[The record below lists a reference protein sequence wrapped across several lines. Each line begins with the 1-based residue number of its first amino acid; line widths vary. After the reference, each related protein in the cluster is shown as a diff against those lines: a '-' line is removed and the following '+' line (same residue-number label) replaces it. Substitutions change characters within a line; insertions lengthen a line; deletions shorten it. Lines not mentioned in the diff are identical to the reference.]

1 MKNFDT
7 FLKNKSF
14 SQGMFY
20 LRRAYI
26 MISATVRISKSMK
39 ECGEEM
45 EETFTHCPMIF
56 SSMDKHMIYK
66 IQTSC
71 KRLKEENKF
80 APYKL
85 FGINYAAFLSIV
97 ATAMTYIVVMV
108 QFKTSELPLKA

>member
-1 MKNFDT
+1 
-7 FLKNKSF
+7 
-14 SQGMFY
+14 MFY

-26 MISATVRISKSMK
+26 LISATVLISKTMK

-45 EETFTHCPMIF
+45 EETFTQCPMIF
-56 SSMDKHMIYK
+56 STMDKHMIYK
-66 IQTSC
+66 IQMSC

-97 ATAMTYIVVMV
+97 AIALTYIVVMV